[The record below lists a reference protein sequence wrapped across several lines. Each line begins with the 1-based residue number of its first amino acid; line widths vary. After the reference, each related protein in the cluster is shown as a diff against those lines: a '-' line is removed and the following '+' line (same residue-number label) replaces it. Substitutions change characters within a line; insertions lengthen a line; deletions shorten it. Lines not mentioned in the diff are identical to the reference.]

1 MCMLNWRSATVYAI
15 MEICN
20 CVCCNGGNPE
30 RAFLIPY
37 LQCRWGEE
45 ERKIVHMDI

>member
-1 MCMLNWRSATVYAI
+1 MIAKTLIRSH
-15 MEICN
+15 
-20 CVCCNGGNPE
+20 E
-30 RAFLIPY
+30 RAYLIPY